1 METKAN
7 YVWVG
12 FFTLTVLLVA
22 FSLVWFIARIGDRS
36 NLAALDI
43 RIPGSAV
50 TGLGES
56 SAIYF
61 NGIRVGQVRRLE
73 FDDNNPGMVI
83 AKAEIQATTP
93 ITRSTQAT
101 LGFQGLTGL
110 AFIELQGGSLDE
122 PNLLIEAE
130 RDGAVARIDAD
141 PSSLN
146 NLLAT
151 AQDIATR
158 ANGAIAE
165 LETFVKDVRVPLT
178 NTVRNVEEF
187 TKTLHENRDDIDII
201 ISTTRNMMSSLA
213 NASSRVDTIMDK
225 LDVMLSPD
233 NENSVIV
240 HAQDTLASIA
250 RATETLNRR
259 IDPIA
264 DNIEK
269 FSSQGLRELQGLIG
283 ESRRSVTRIEQAIS
297 ELEKNPQR
305 FLFGGGG
312 SVPEFDGRRRR

>member
-1 METKAN
+1 METRAN

-12 FFTLTVLLVA
+12 LFALMVMLLA
-22 FSLVWFIARIGDRS
+22 FALVWFTARLGDSR
-36 NLAALDI
+36 NLLPLDI
-43 RIPGSAV
+43 RIPGSV

-56 SAIYF
+56 SAVYF

-73 FDDNNPGMVI
+73 FDDSNPGMVI
-83 AKAEIQATTP
+83 AKAEINATTP

-110 AFIELQGGSLDE
+110 AFVELQGGSLGE
-122 PNLLIEAE
+122 PNLLQEAE
-130 RDGAVARIDAD
+130 REGAVARIDAD

-151 AQDIATR
+151 AQDIFTR
-158 ANGAIAE
+158 ADEAISQ
-165 LETFVKDVRVPLT
+165 LEIFVKNVRDPLT
-178 NTVRNVEEF
+178 KTVHNVERF
-187 TKTLHENRDDIDII
+187 TATLDENRDDIDVI
-201 ISTTRNMMSSLA
+201 ISTTRQMMSSLA
-213 NASSRVDTIMDK
+213 NASTRVDSIMDK

-240 HAQDTLASIA
+240 HAQETLASIA
-250 RATETLNRR
+250 RATDTLNRR

-264 DNIEK
+264 DNIER
-269 FSSQGLRELQGLIG
+269 FSAQGLRELQALIG
-283 ESRRSVTRIEQAIS
+283 ESRRSVTRIEQAIG

-305 FLFGGGG
+305 LLFGGGG
-312 SVPEFDGRRRR
+312 SVPEYDGRRRR